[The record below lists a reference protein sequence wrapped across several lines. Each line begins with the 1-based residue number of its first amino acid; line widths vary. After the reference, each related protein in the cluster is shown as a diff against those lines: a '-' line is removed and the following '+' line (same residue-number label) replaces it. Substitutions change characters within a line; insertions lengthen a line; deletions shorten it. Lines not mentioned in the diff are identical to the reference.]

1 MGKMIMNELCLP
13 IYPETDY
20 DEVGCGFIVG
30 NLFFTAGHVIK
41 DCKHSH
47 IFLNGVK
54 TLLTNRVF
62 YSFEEGNEKVPDI
75 AIYKLENVSSDT
87 CFSCQTPMQGME
99 LISESYHFSDPR
111 IAVPVSCKANISV
124 VEDMYFGAETSTK
137 LWGGSSGS
145 PVYFE
150 GKVMGMLIRGN
161 DGDNEMRPLNFCV
174 FLSAIT
180 ILNILKTLC

>member
-1 MGKMIMNELCLP
+1 MNEFVLP

-41 DCKHSH
+41 NCKHPH
-47 IFLNGVK
+47 IVLNGVK
-54 TLLTNRVF
+54 TLLINRVF
-62 YSFEEGNEKVPDI
+62 YSCEEGNDKVSDI
-75 AIYKLENVSSDT
+75 AIYKLENIYSDI
-87 CFSCQTPMQGME
+87 CFSCLTPMLGMK

-111 IAVPVSCKANISV
+111 IAVPVSCNATISV
-124 VEDMYFGAETSTK
+124 VEEMYFGAETSTR

-150 GKVMGMLIRGN
+150 GKVMGMLIAGN
-161 DGDNEMRPLNFCV
+161 DGDNEKRPLNFCV
-174 FLSAIT
+174 FLSATT